1 MATRTYLKCQFQQ
14 LNAGLLEF
22 DDKQSEQK
30 VLSEVDLFF
39 IFLSIHLVVL
49 FQLLLVRSWFS
60 TRFSLTIKVVNI

>member
-30 VLSEVDLFF
+30 VLSEVDLFN

-49 FQLLLVRSWFS
+49 FQLLLVPS
-60 TRFSLTIKVVNI
+60 